1 MNVPLA
7 TYRSKGCLPQQ
18 NDRQQEI
25 QGNGVRFPFINSHT
39 LEISRNILKHIS
51 RGSSPIHTL
60 SFIHFLLDP
69 VQVRSRELPAWNL
82 TVLLSH
88 EPPPLQQIQNLIHIS
103 ALVQAQISANLA
115 RR

>member
-18 NDRQQEI
+18 NDRQQDI
-25 QGNGVRFPFINSHT
+25 RVQSNDVRFPFINSHT
-39 LEISRNILKHIS
+39 LEISRNILKHI
-51 RGSSPIHTL
+51 RGSS
-60 SFIHFLLDP
+60 LLDP
-69 VQVRSRELPAWNL
+69 VQVGSRELPAWNL